1 MRFNNNKTG
10 NRRHWNLDHVQRDQD
25 DLIYKH
31 LWGEGR
37 HGLEETNTPMTH
49 RTTTKNTRNRKRA
62 RHITWWDPSWNSSVK
77 TNLERTFL
85 NPVDKCFRRNHPRH
99 KIFNRHT
106 LKFTYSC
113 MPNMKFIIASHNK
126 TVLSNCSSTL
136 AAEPFKQCNCRK
148 KDHCSLERQYLTN
161 KIVNQTTVTTGMTT

>member
-49 RTTTKNTRNRKRA
+49 RTTTQINETA
-62 RHITWWDPSWNSSVK
+62 RELATSHGGTLLGIRVK

-85 NPVDKCFRRNHPRH
+85 NPVDKCFRRNHPCH

-106 LKFTYSC
+106 LKLTYSC

-148 KDHCSLERQYLTN
+148 KDHCPLERQCLTN
-161 KIVNQTTVTTGMTT
+161 KIVNQATVTTGMTT